1 MPRRYPA
8 DLKRVPEW
16 SEDFSQRTLKEIVGL
31 QEDNHAFQKE
41 LRRLSAALI
50 ESRLAK
56 EIGPEEYA
64 LKRKTTMEQAEEA
77 KRRKNV
83 LADELWRRRSEQKQ
97 SFVTAR

>member
-1 MPRRYPA
+1 
-8 DLKRVPEW
+8 VPEW
-16 SEDFSQRTLKEIVGL
+16 SEDFSQRSLKEIVGM
-31 QEDNHAFQKE
+31 QEDNHAYQKE

-64 LKRKTTMEQAEEA
+64 LKRKLAMEQAEEY
-77 KRRKNV
+77 KRRKIV
-83 LADELWRRRSEQKQ
+83 LADELWRRRNEAKP

>member
-1 MPRRYPA
+1 
-8 DLKRVPEW
+8 VPEW

-31 QEDNHAFQKE
+31 QEDNHAFQKV

-64 LKRKTTMEQAEEA
+64 LKRKIAVEQAEEA
-77 KRRKNV
+77 KRRKIV
-83 LADELWRRRSEQKQ
+83 LADELWRRRTEPKQ
-97 SFVTAR
+97 SLVTAR